1 MPILLCEFLE
11 AGKHKVERGY
21 VWISNKL
28 YGAPVPPEAQGVRGA
43 SREREVAYPNDAIS
57 RNIRQ
62 HSHSNFSSS
71 GS

>member
-1 MPILLCEFLE
+1 MPILLCEFHE

-21 VWISNKL
+21 MWISNQP
-28 YGAPVPPEAQGVRGA
+28 YGAPVPPEAQGGGGA
-43 SREREVAYPNDAIS
+43 SREQEVAYPNDATS